1 MTETQILEDELNE
14 VSELNSILF
23 ARKPELEAKLAE
35 EGLAKDGENPID
47 FLTFVIRSCPSEL

>member
-35 EGLAKDGENPID
+35 ENLAKDGENPID
-47 FLTFVIRSCPSEL
+47 LLTFVIRSCPSEL